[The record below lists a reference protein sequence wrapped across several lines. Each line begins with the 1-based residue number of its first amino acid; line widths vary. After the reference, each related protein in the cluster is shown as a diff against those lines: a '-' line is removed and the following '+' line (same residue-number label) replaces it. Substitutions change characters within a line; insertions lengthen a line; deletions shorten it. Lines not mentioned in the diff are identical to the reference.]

1 MTSEQDI
8 LRINFAACA
17 KRIQKLA
24 YSVEKNQ
31 KLFPLSA
38 SQAAALTDEEEES
51 IDALILR
58 YAQCVS
64 MIQDQLFRGIA
75 YAEQEDL
82 SDKSNRDKTL
92 LMEKLGAIRSAE
104 EFGTAATLR
113 NKFAHHYPEETE
125 TRIER
130 LNLIIAEARFVI
142 ETFRDISRY
151 LERKGFVTGVAPP
164 P

>member
-1 MTSEQDI
+1 MTTELEI
-8 LRINFAACA
+8 LRVNFAACA
-17 KRIQKLA
+17 QRIQKLV

-31 KLFPLSA
+31 SLFPLGTA
-38 SQAAALTDEEEES
+38 RAATLTAEEEES

-64 MIQDQLFRGIA
+64 MIQDQLVRGIA
-75 YAEQEDL
+75 YAAQEDL
-82 SDKSNRDKTL
+82 SDNSNRDKTL
-92 LMEKLGAIRSAE
+92 LMETLGAIRSAE

-130 LNLIIAEARFVI
+130 LNLVITEARFAV

-151 LERKGFVTGVAPP
+151 LVLKGFVAEATPP
-164 P
+164 